1 MTFTNTDFVFC
12 WPMKTNTEW
21 HPLGVK
27 LRVKFRVI
35 EQVECKVHDQI
46 LPIQNKI
53 EQDINK

>member
-1 MTFTNTDFVFC
+1 
-12 WPMKTNTEW
+12 MKTNTEW

-53 EQDINK
+53 EQEIDK